1 MRLLVTYRGLPWP
14 ISEGYHLRIL
24 HLFRRLAKRHEVHLL
39 ALVHEQEQRAQLPAL
54 EQDGLFASIRMR
66 EVPGRNAVGRLR
78 TNLGLRPVADFHAEY
93 PGFAKALAQEVAD
106 LKQELALDAGY
117 VFDPW
122 ADLWYQ
128 QAAKVLPT
136 LLDVCDCRTLFYERR
151 LERGDLGFGERM
163 RTHQLRRR
171 FLAYEQACL
180 DTYPVSTVVS
190 PHDRDRLVEMRPN
203 AEVHVIPNGVDLEM
217 FQPLPDVQEHPGN
230 LIMFGNMDFL
240 PNVDASIRLARE
252 ILPLVR
258 QRHPQAT
265 VTIIGT
271 NPLPEVQELAQ
282 LPGVEVTGRVED
294 LKPWIQRSS
303 MLVAPMR
310 FGAGIKNKV
319 LESMAVEKPVVTN
332 ATGVEAMHA
341 EVAAL
346 LTLAESSEEFAAA
359 ISDLLDQPEKRA
371 SLGKQGRETMARL
384 HSWETAAEAYEAL
397 LERLASQ

>member
-39 ALVHEQEQRAQLPAL
+39 ALVHEDEQRAQLPAL
-54 EQDGLFASIRMR
+54 EQDGLFTSIRMR
-66 EVPGRNAVGRLR
+66 EVPGRNPLGRLR
-78 TNLGLRPVADFHAEY
+78 TNLGLSPVADFHAEY
-93 PGFAKALAQEVAD
+93 PGFAQALAQEVTA
-106 LKQELALDAGY
+106 LQKELSLDAGY
-117 VFDPW
+117 IFDPW

-128 QAAKVLPT
+128 KAAKVLPT

-151 LERGDLGFGERM
+151 LERGDLGLGERM
-163 RTHQLRRR
+163 RTRQLRRR

-203 AEVHVIPNGVDLEM
+203 ADVHIIPNGVDLEM
-217 FQPLPDVQEHPGN
+217 FQPLPDVEEHPGN

-258 QRHPQAT
+258 KRHPHAT
-265 VTIIGT
+265 ATIIGT
-271 NPLPEVQELAQ
+271 NPLPEVQELDQ

-341 EVAAL
+341 DVAAL
-346 LTLAESSEEFAAA
+346 LTLAESNEEFAAA
-359 ISDLLDQPEKRA
+359 ISDLLDQPEQRA
-371 SLGKQGRETMARL
+371 TLGKQGRETMARL

-397 LERLASQ
+397 LQRLASQ

>member
-1 MRLLVTYRGLPWP
+1 VV
-14 ISEGYHLRIL
+14 E
-24 HLFRRLAKRHEVHLL
+24 
-39 ALVHEQEQRAQLPAL
+39 
-54 EQDGLFASIRMR
+54 DGLLQHLQ
-66 EVPGRNAVGRLR
+66 E
-78 TNLGLRPVADFHAEY
+78 E
-93 PGFAKALAQEVAD
+93 ALAQEVAD